1 MKKKLKNRFNSIAI
15 SLVLLTGTIILMIP
29 VIEEIGNTLRLS
41 ESLKQVQA
49 ELVVL
54 EQENN
59 TLNEQKTKLL
69 DPEYVK
75 SYARANYMLTKEG
88 EQIYY
93 LPKDDSNDTD

>member
-1 MKKKLKNRFNSIAI
+1 MKKKLKNRFNSIVI

-93 LPKDDSNDTD
+93 LPKDDSNDKD

>member
-1 MKKKLKNRFNSIAI
+1 MKKKLKNRFNTIMI
-15 SLVLLTGTIILMIP
+15 SAVLLIGTVILMIP

-49 ELVVL
+49 ELLVL
-54 EQENN
+54 EQENT

>member
-1 MKKKLKNRFNSIAI
+1 MKKKLKNRFNSIVI

-93 LPKDDSNDTD
+93 LPKDDAKDTD

>member
-1 MKKKLKNRFNSIAI
+1 MKKKVKNRFNSVVL
-15 SLVLLTGTIILMIP
+15 SVVLLGGTIFLLIP
-29 VIEEIGNTLRLS
+29 VIEEVGNTFRLS
-41 ESLKQVQA
+41 ETLKEVEAQ
-49 ELVVL
+49 LVLL

-59 TLNEQKTKLL
+59 LLNEQKTKLL

-93 LPKDDSNDTD
+93 LPKDDEQDND

>member
-1 MKKKLKNRFNSIAI
+1 MKKKLKNRFNSIVI
-15 SLVLLTGTIILMIP
+15 SLVLLTGTLILMIP

-93 LPKDDSNDTD
+93 LPKDDEQDNE